1 MSKKNNLGFVYK
13 EEILERSIN
22 PGFSSKLSKADKLVS
37 GLNPFCGD
45 EVKFHFNLNQ
55 DNITNIYLELEGC
68 AIHKASSSLLAEII
82 LNENIH
88 IIPTICDEFITF
100 FNTKSNSNYKFK
112 NQKLQITNPIHSV
125 KSNQIRIKCVLL
137 SWNAIY
143 NNLFTN

>member
-1 MSKKNNLGFVYK
+1 MSKNNNLDFVYK

-22 PGFSSKLSKADKLVS
+22 PGFSSELSKVDKLIS

-55 DNITNIYLELEGC
+55 DIITNIYLELEGC

-82 LNENIH
+82 QNENINV
-88 IIPTICDEFITF
+88 IPNICDEFISF
-100 FNTKSNSNYKFK
+100 FNTKNNPNHKFQ

-143 NNLFTN
+143 NNLLKN

>member
-1 MSKKNNLGFVYK
+1 MSKKNNLDFVYK

-22 PGFSSKLSKADKLVS
+22 PGFSSELSKADKLVS

>member
-13 EEILERSIN
+13 EEILERSTN

-82 LNENIH
+82 LNENID

-100 FNTKSNSNYKFK
+100 FNAKSNSSHKFK

-143 NNLFTN
+143 NNLFKS

>member
-1 MSKKNNLGFVYK
+1 MSKKNNLDFVYK

-22 PGFSSKLSKADKLVS
+22 PGFSSELSKTDKLVS

-82 LNENIH
+82 LNENIKL
-88 IIPTICDEFITF
+88 IPIICDEFITF
-100 FNTKSNSNYKFK
+100 FNAKNNSNHKFK

-143 NNLFTN
+143 NNLFKK